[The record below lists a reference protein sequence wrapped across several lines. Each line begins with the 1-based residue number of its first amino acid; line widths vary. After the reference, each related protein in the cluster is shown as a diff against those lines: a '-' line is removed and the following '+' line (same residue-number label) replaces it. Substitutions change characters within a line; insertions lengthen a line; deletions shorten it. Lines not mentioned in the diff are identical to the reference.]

1 MADIEIGTAAF
12 DTVTK
17 GVANYLPYVTGLC
30 YAIASIICLA
40 GAMEIYFAYINEAQ
54 DVKKRILRVTFAC
67 VFFVASAHG
76 LPAFFGLKNSSIS
89 SGVLDYWGMI
99 DGNIQFGTD
108 FTGRPIYTVVLPNG
122 QIAIIRPP
130 RPNPNPTLPPI
141 LHPIRP

>member
-89 SGVLDYWGMI
+89 SGGLDYWGMI
-99 DGNIQFGTD
+99 DGNICLL
-108 FTGRPIYTVVLPNG
+108 YTSPS
-122 QIAIIRPP
+122 P
-130 RPNPNPTLPPI
+130 RDGLLSRMPSSA
-141 LHPIRP
+141 

>member
-67 VFFVASAHG
+67 VFFVASAHA
-76 LPAFFGLKNSSIS
+76 LPAFFGRL
-89 SGVLDYWGMI
+89 GLL
-99 DGNIQFGTD
+99 GNDRWQYPVWNRLYRKTYLY
-108 FTGRPIYTVVLPNG
+108 GRAAQWPN
-122 QIAIIRPP
+122 RHYPSTSTKP
-130 RPNPNPTLPPI
+130 
-141 LHPIRP
+141 